1 RLGDS
6 VEIALKE
13 SGGLVQVEPADAAGG
28 GVLYSE
34 RHSCAECGTSL
45 SELEPRLFSFN
56 SPYGACPGCDGLG
69 VNTLV
74 DVDLV
79 VPDPSLSVSEG
90 ALAAWSDPVTTRTH
104 RWKRSWSGYYD
115 EILEQVCRGQKI
127 PMGRPFRTLTAGQ
140 KEILLNGGGSYKV
153 HWAKNRSEFEGVVKN
168 LERRLRETESDFVK
182 EEIARRFMREIVCS
196 RCRGARLKEEA
207 LHVQVGGR
215 SIVELTRMSVEQAR
229 AFLAALELPPKER
242 QIARAVLKEILS
254 RLEFLRDVGLDYLTL
269 DRRSETL
276 AGGEAQRIH
285 LATQIGSGLTGV
297 LYVLDEPSIGLHP
310 RDNTRLLTTLQ
321 ALRDLGNTLV
331 VVEHDRETIRAADW
345 IVDLGPG
352 AGVHGG
358 EVVHSGP
365 LKDLLLNPRSLTA
378 KYLTGELKITPP
390 RESRRKAKGWLRVK
404 GAGQFN
410 LKDIDVDLPLGC
422 LICVSGVSGSGKSTL
437 VHEVLYKA
445 LARRLHEAK
454 EEPGKHRAIEG
465 AEKIDKV
472 IVVDQSPIGRTPRSN
487 PATYTGFFSHI
498 RDLFAEVPE
507 SRRRGYKP
515 GRFSFNVKGGR
526 CESCKGEGTLRIQM
540 QFLPDV

>member
-1 RLGDS
+1 MRD
-6 VEIALKE
+6 
-13 SGGLVQVEPADAAGG
+13 GGLE
-28 GVLYSE
+28 
-34 RHSCAECGTSL
+34 
-45 SELEPRLFSFN
+45 
-56 SPYGACPGCDGLG
+56 
-69 VNTLV
+69 
-74 DVDLV
+74 
-79 VPDPSLSVSEG
+79 
-90 ALAAWSDPVTTRTH
+90 
-104 RWKRSWSGYYD
+104 
-115 EILEQVCRGQKI
+115 
-127 PMGRPFRTLTAGQ
+127 
-140 KEILLNGGGSYKV
+140 
-153 HWAKNRSEFEGVVKN
+153 
-168 LERRLRETESDFVK
+168 
-182 EEIARRFMREIVCS
+182 
-196 RCRGARLKEEA
+196 
-207 LHVQVGGR
+207 
-215 SIVELTRMSVEQAR
+215 
-229 AFLAALELPPKER
+229 
-242 QIARAVLKEILS
+242 
-254 RLEFLRDVGLDYLTL
+254 YLTL

-285 LATQIGSGLTGV
+285 LATQIGSRLTGV

-310 RDNTRLLTTLQ
+310 RDNTRLLATLK

-331 VVEHDRETIRAADW
+331 VVEHDRETIRSADW

-358 EVVHSGP
+358 EIVHSGP
-365 LKDLLLNPRSLTA
+365 LKDLLVNPRSLTA
-378 KYLTGELKITPP
+378 KYLTGELKVTAP

-422 LICVSGVSGSGKSTL
+422 LVCVSGVSGSGKSTL

-454 EEPGKHRAIEG
+454 EEPGKHRALEG
-465 AEKIDKV
+465 AEGVDKV

-487 PATYTGFFSHI
+487 PATYTGFFTHI

-540 QFLPDV
+540 QFLPDVFVKCEECEGARFNLDTLQARFKGKSISEVLSMTVEEGRNFFSAVPSIERGLRILLDVGLGYVQIGQAATTLSGGEAQRVKLAAELGRRSTGKTLYLLDEPTTGLHFHDTAKLLDVLHRLVDAGNTVLVIEHNLDVVKTADWIVDLGPEGGDRGGRVVVAGTPEVVAAHSASHTGRYLRAGSRGLLIGRISGVRSEKRRIGICRSVRRG